1 MIIPSGNLGY
11 IKNADAVSFG
21 AVPQQGGVSAQ
32 QGGVA
37 PQQAAGNAEAAETAD
52 SVQLATGGT
61 SAKGAAPS
69 AEQTSQT
76 GHAGHLADKMT
87 DAQVEKA
94 LADIMKGENAS
105 ARQAAPQSFISDIGA
120 FALDGCSL
128 CHVPVMDDVA
138 GYEPITNQAATDNY
152 ENNVKPHLK
161 GVEKAVIKAY
171 CTFAYRAMNNYLLGL
186 KGSPTGTVKRAC
198 KCAAGALGRFEAPQG
213 TVLYRTSN
221 LNELRNYV
229 SGEDFDKYA
238 KLDEAGQTEKLA
250 ELLNLRLSGTQVER
264 KSFISTTIDHK
275 FDFEDKPKVA
285 TKLYVGDNVK
295 GIFVGADRA
304 LSKFEDEQEYLLAPG
319 MKSTVLGVEYSEKN
333 NGLVL
338 HVLLGDLPEAK
349 S

>member
-11 IKNADAVSFG
+11 IKNADAVNFS
-21 AVPQQGGVSAQ
+21 AVPQ

-37 PQQAAGNAEAAETAD
+37 PQQDGASSQAGHPAAAETAD
-52 SVQLATGGT
+52 SVQLAASGA
-61 SAKGAAPS
+61 SAKGASKGEGTEATGS
-69 AEQTSQT
+69 A
-76 GHAGHLADKMT
+76 GKAGHLADKMT

-94 LADIMKGENAS
+94 LADIMKSDDTS
-105 ARQAAPQSFISDIGA
+105 ARSAAPQSFISDIDA

-138 GYEPITNQAATDNY
+138 GYEPITNEAATDNY

-161 GVEKAVIKAY
+161 GIEKAVIKAY

-198 KCAAGALGRFEAPQG
+198 KIASGALGRFDAPQG

-229 SGEDFDKYA
+229 PSEEFDKYA

-333 NGLVL
+333 KGLVL

-349 S
+349 G